1 MIILD
6 VRKMKKYRRF
16 YCVGFGFVDIDLIS
30 SGLFFP
36 LLVIAAGLGI
46 IVLSRRRLLKRYQ
59 I

>member
-1 MIILD
+1 MIRLD
-6 VRKMKKYRRF
+6 VRKMKKYCRF

-36 LLVIAAGLGI
+36 LLIIAAGLGI
-46 IVLSRRRLLKRYQ
+46 IVLSRRRMFKQYR